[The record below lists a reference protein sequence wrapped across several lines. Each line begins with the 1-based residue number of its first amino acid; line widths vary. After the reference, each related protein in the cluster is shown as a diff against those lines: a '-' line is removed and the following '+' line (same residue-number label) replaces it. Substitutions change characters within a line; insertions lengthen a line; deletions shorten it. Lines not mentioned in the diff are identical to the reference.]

1 MFQIQDQLIEFSST
15 PGDEKML
22 FIGEE
27 KLGAGKLSNLQKTY
41 KEVVEYT
48 RGRMTD
54 RVRKLPGPRQMTK
67 RKNN

>member
-1 MFQIQDQLIEFSST
+1 
-15 PGDEKML
+15 ML

-48 RGRMTD
+48 RCRITD
-54 RVRKLPGPRQMTK
+54 RIRKLPGPRQMTK